1 MRRMRENM
9 RIKEKQDQRQKLI
22 DEQVKR
28 LNVMK
33 SEEDKRIN
41 KQITEA

>member
-1 MRRMRENM
+1 MRENM